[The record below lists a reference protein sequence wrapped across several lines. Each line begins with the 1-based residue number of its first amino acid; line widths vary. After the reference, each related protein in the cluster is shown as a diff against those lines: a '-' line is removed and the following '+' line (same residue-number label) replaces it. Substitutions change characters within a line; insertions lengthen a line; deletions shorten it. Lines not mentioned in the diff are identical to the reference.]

1 MANTQQQIDPGAPAR
16 KMDEATATL
25 FAALFVALA
34 NSRGGD
40 SFGAAFSKALTR
52 NGESKTVTDGKMH
65 YAPTPAQQVVA
76 RAQRAGLVEGDVL
89 ARLGTK

>member
-1 MANTQQQIDPGAPAR
+1 MATTTQQIDPGAPAR
-16 KMDEATATL
+16 RVDEATATL

-40 SFGAAFSKALTR
+40 SFETAFSRALTR
-52 NGESKTVTDGKMH
+52 LGESKTVTDGKMH
-65 YAPTPAQQVVA
+65 YAPTPAQFVVS

>member
-1 MANTQQQIDPGAPAR
+1 MANTTQQIDPGAPAR

-40 SFGAAFSKALTR
+40 SFGTAFGKALAR
-52 NGESKTVTDGKMH
+52 NGESKTFTDGALH

>member
-1 MANTQQQIDPGAPAR
+1 MANINQRIDPGAPAR
-16 KMDEATATL
+16 KMDESVAT
-25 FAALFVALA
+25 FVAALFVALA

-40 SFGAAFSKALTR
+40 SFGTAFGKALTR
-52 NGESKTVTDGKMH
+52 NGESKTINDGKMH

>member
-1 MANTQQQIDPGAPAR
+1 MATTTQQIDPGAPAR

-40 SFGAAFSKALTR
+40 SFGTAFGKALTR
-52 NGESKTVTDGKMH
+52 SGESKTITDGKMH
-65 YAPTPAQQVVA
+65 YAPTPAQFVVA
-76 RAQRAGLVEGDVL
+76 RAQRAGIVEGDVL